1 MIGINGPENAEY
13 NVQLSR
19 RRPSVTTAIETHG
32 LTRIFDH
39 MLAVDHVSLVVPN
52 GMIFGLLGSNGAGKS
67 TLIKMLTT
75 LLPPTS
81 GTARVAGYDV
91 VRHAQLVR
99 ARTGYVPQLVSAD
112 SALTGRENLL
122 LSARLYGLPRRERAQ
137 RIADALAF
145 MDLDDA
151 ADRLVRGYSGGMI
164 RRLEIA
170 LALLHGPE
178 VLFLDEPTVGL
189 DPVARQTVWK
199 RLEELRA
206 RGSTA
211 ILLTTHDMEEAEV
224 LCDRIAILHRGSV
237 QAEGTLADLRAQFGA
252 TRLEDIFIH
261 AASGA
266 SEPKGDYRAV
276 ARERRTAH
284 RLG

>member
-1 MIGINGPENAEY
+1 M
-13 NVQLSR
+13 
-19 RRPSVTTAIETHG
+19 TAAIQTRE
-32 LTRIFDH
+32 LTRVFDE
-39 MLAVDHVSLVVPN
+39 LVAVDRVDLVAST
-52 GMIFGLLGSNGAGKS
+52 GTIFGLLGSNGAGKS

-81 GTARVAGYDV
+81 GGAQVAGYDV
-91 VRHAQLVR
+91 VRQAQLVR

-112 SALTGRENLL
+112 GQLTGRENLRM
-122 LSARLYGLPRRERAQ
+122 SARLYGVPRRERAQ

-145 MDLDDA
+145 MELGDA

-170 LALLHGPE
+170 QALLHGPE

-189 DPVARQTVWK
+189 DPVARQTVWT
-199 RLEELRA
+199 RLRELRA
-206 RGSTA
+206 RGDTT
-211 ILLTTHDMEEAEV
+211 ILLTTHDMEEAEL
-224 LCDRIAILHRGSV
+224 LCDRIAILHSGRI
-237 QAEGTLADLRAQFGA
+237 QTEGTLAELRARFAA
-252 TRLEDIFIH
+252 TRLEDIFIR
-261 AASGA
+261 AAST
-266 SEPKGDYRAV
+266 EIDNRGDFRAV

>member
-1 MIGINGPENAEY
+1 VPA
-13 NVQLSR
+13 
-19 RRPSVTTAIETHG
+19 AIETTD
-32 LTRIFDH
+32 LTRTFDDV
-39 MLAVDHVSLVVPN
+39 LAVDRVSLVVSS
-52 GMIFGLLGSNGAGKS
+52 GTIFGLLGPNGAGKS

-81 GTARVAGYDV
+81 GSARVAGYDV
-91 VRHAQLVR
+91 VRQAQLVR

-112 SALTGRENLL
+112 SQLTGRENLM
-122 LSARLYGLPRRERAQ
+122 LSARLYGVPRRERGQ

-145 MDLDDA
+145 MELDEA

-170 LALLHGPE
+170 QALLHGPE

-189 DPVARQTVWK
+189 DPVAKQAVWS
-199 RLEELRA
+199 RLEQLRA
-206 RGSTA
+206 RGATT
-211 ILLTTHDMEEAEV
+211 ILMTTHDMEEAEM
-224 LCDRIAILHRGSV
+224 LCDRIAILHRGRV
-237 QAEGTLADLRAQFGA
+237 QADGTLAELRAQFSA
-252 TRLEDIFIH
+252 TRLEDIFIR

-266 SEPKGDYRAV
+266 IERGDFRAV
-276 ARERRTAH
+276 ARERRTAN

>member
-1 MIGINGPENAEY
+1 MPA
-13 NVQLSR
+13 
-19 RRPSVTTAIETHG
+19 AIETRD
-32 LTRIFDH
+32 LTRTFDDV
-39 MLAVDHVSLVVPN
+39 LAVDRVSLVIQ
-52 GMIFGLLGSNGAGKS
+52 GGAIFGLLGSNGAGKS
-67 TLIKMLTT
+67 TLIRILTT

-81 GTARVAGYDV
+81 GSARVAGYDV
-91 VRHAQLVR
+91 VRQAQLVR

-112 SALTGRENLL
+112 SQLTGRENLTM
-122 LSARLYGLPRRERAQ
+122 SARLYGVPRRERAQ

-145 MDLDDA
+145 MELEEA

-189 DPVARQTVWK
+189 DPVAKQTVWT
-199 RLEELRA
+199 RLEQLRA
-206 RGSTA
+206 RGGTT
-211 ILLTTHDMEEAEV
+211 ILLTTHDMEEAET
-224 LCDRIAILHRGSV
+224 LCDRIAILYRGGV
-237 QAEGTLADLRAQFGA
+237 QADGTLADLRTQFGA
-252 TRLEDIFIH
+252 TSLEDIFIR

-266 SEPKGDYRAV
+266 VETEGDFRAV
-276 ARERRTAH
+276 ARERRTAN